1 MTPRP
6 IEVILRNVLE
16 EVEPYLDV
24 DKYYGRPPGVVLVGR
39 FKAGGYDAA
48 TLERHFAPLGYYVE
62 ASSLADGRWL
72 VEVSPKPLKRPRR
85 RLLVNALLFVATI
98 GTTLAAGTWQRGG
111 NLLKPADWL
120 LGVPFSASIM
130 GILLCHEMAHFFAS
144 MRHKVRATLPYFLPV
159 PHPLLGTFGALIKME
174 SPIPDRKA
182 LLDIGAAGPLAG
194 FIVAMPLTVIG
205 LHYSTVVDPGA
216 AATGTLMLGDSLIFK
231 LLTYAVKGS
240 LGNLDITLHPLALA
254 GWIGLWVTSVNL
266 LPIGQLDGGHVS
278 YAMFGKYSIWVA
290 RGAFVL
296 LIPLGLVWSGWF
308 FWAFLILIIVR
319 LRHPPPIDDAVPLS
333 PARRAIGWLV
343 FAIAIL
349 TFIPA
354 PINIIP

>member
-6 IEVILRNVLE
+6 VEVILRNVLE
-16 EVEPYLDV
+16 EVEPYFDV
-24 DKYYGRPPGVVLVGR
+24 DKYYGRPPGVVIVGR
-39 FKAGGYDAA
+39 FKDGGYDAA
-48 TLERHFAPLGYYVE
+48 TLERHFAPLGYYVQ
-62 ASSLADGRWL
+62 ASPLAERRWL
-72 VEVSPKPLKRPRR
+72 VEVSPTPLKKPRR
-85 RLLVNALLFVATI
+85 RLLVNALLFVATV

-111 NLLKPADWL
+111 NLLRPADWL

-194 FIVAMPLTVIG
+194 FIVALPLTAIG
-205 LHYSTVVDPGA
+205 LHYSKVVDPGA
-216 AATGTLMLGDSLIFK
+216 AAAGTLMLGDSLIFK
-231 LLTYAVKGS
+231 LLTYAVKGP
-240 LGNLDITLHPLALA
+240 LGSLDITLHPLALA

-290 RGAFVL
+290 RAAFVA

-333 PARRAIGWLV
+333 PGRRAIGWLV
-343 FAIAIL
+343 FAVAVL

-354 PINIIP
+354 PINILP